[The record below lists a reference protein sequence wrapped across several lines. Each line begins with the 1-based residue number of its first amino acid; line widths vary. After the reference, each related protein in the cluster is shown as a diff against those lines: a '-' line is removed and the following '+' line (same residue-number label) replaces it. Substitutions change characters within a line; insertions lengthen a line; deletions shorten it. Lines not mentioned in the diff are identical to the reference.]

1 MSGSIAVFP
10 VAKYVQKDIQVLL
23 ESEIEGAGVEKRG
36 LSCLV
41 SFSYCLNC
49 FSGKYICKIF

>member
-23 ESEIEGAGVEKRG
+23 ESEIEGARG
-36 LSCLV
+36 GEEGIFMF
-41 SFSYCLNC
+41 SFFFIL
-49 FSGKYICKIF
+49 FELF